1 MPHNHPKHD
10 LYAWIYL
17 AANFQGW
24 GWSGSSFLKHF
35 SFSEGGPTPLS
46 WLIFLWNLLF
56 LASLGLGTIKFGITM
71 QKSLSLIMFQS
82 FWVKIWSA
90 NCCWSGVQGEAVTPL
105 KTGFLCGVPLPSHNR
120 ECSQKGGGYPTPLS
134 VGQRRGDYVSR

>member
-46 WLIFLWNLLF
+46 WLIFLRNLLI

-71 QKSLSLIMFQS
+71 PKSLSLIMFQS
-82 FWVKIWSA
+82 FWMKIWSA
-90 NCCWSGVQGEAVTPL
+90 KSCWSGVQGEAGAPL
-105 KTGFLCGVPLPSHNR
+105 KLVFYGGYHPPLIFARALKSQGVPLPSLGWS
-120 ECSQKGGGYPTPLS
+120 EEG
-134 VGQRRGDYVSR
+134 